1 MLRSMITSAA
11 LVAISAAAAA
21 ADLPSTKG
29 EPAYVPPPPAFSWTG
44 FYVGVNAGG
53 AWGNLDPRTSTV
65 YSDEGYFAETSAAAV
80 NAVGQPAG
88 RASGFTGGGQI
99 GYNWQLNSVVI
110 GLETDFDYLHAHANE
125 SASAVYPDYAPSV
138 FNVSTSSTVDWLWTL
153 RPRLGF
159 LVVPNLLVYATGGLA
174 LSEAHSSFQ
183 FTDDYFGGASASGG
197 LSGTRVGWT
206 VGGGIE
212 YALTQNWSIKAE
224 YLYAD
229 LGRRTI
235 DSNNLTWEGDSN
247 PATVFTHSVDPR
259 INIARVGVNY
269 KFDFLAPPAPVVA
282 KY

>member
-1 MLRSMITSAA
+1 MIVAA
-11 LVAISAAAAA
+11 SA
-21 ADLPSTKG
+21 ADLPSAK
-29 EPAYVPPPPAFSWTG
+29 EAPAYVPPPPILSWTG

-99 GYNWQLNSVVI
+99 GYNWQLNSLVV
-110 GLETDFDYLHAHANE
+110 GLESDFDYLHAHANE
-125 SASAVYPDYAPSV
+125 SGSAVYPDYAPSV
-138 FNVSTSSTVDWLWTL
+138 FNVSSSSTVDWLWTL

-174 LSEAHSSFQ
+174 LSEVHSGFQ
-183 FTDDYFGGASASGG
+183 FTDDYSGASAAGS
-197 LSGTRVGWT
+197 LSGTRIGWT
-206 VGGGIE
+206 VGGGVE

-229 LGRRTI
+229 LGRRTTTT
-235 DSNNLTWEGDSN
+235 DNLIAYGGEYSF
-247 PATVFTHSVDPR
+247 PASAFTHSVDPR